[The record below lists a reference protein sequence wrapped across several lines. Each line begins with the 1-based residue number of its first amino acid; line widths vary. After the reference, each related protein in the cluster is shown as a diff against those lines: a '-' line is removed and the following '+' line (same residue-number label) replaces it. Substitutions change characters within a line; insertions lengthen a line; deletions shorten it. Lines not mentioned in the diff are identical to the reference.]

1 MYRILLPLLFF
12 IAGCA
17 TSTPP
22 VSTTPATVSIVADSI
37 PLHGATHWVRSSAE
51 HRAVFLQTFRLAER
65 QLEAQAAG
73 LSRGGWAVIMD
84 ADETAIDNSEYQ
96 KRRNLLGLPFTI
108 ESWNEWVRESAA
120 TALAG
125 APAFSAR
132 VRELGGR
139 LVIVTNRDEEV
150 CSETR
155 SNLAAVGIVH
165 DLVLCMQ
172 PGISDKNPRFESV
185 ERGTASP
192 TLPALRVVMFVGDN
206 IRDFPLVSQD
216 LRDAPEEALSRFGVS
231 WIMLPNPMYGSWER
245 NPVR

>member
-1 MYRILLPLLFF
+1 MYRNLIPLLLFV
-12 IAGCA
+12 AGCA
-17 TSTPP
+17 TASPP
-22 VSTTPATVSIVADSI
+22 VVTTPATTADSI
-37 PLHGATHWVRSSAE
+37 ALHGSTHWVRSSAE
-51 HRAVFLQTFRLAER
+51 HRAIFLQTFRLAER
-65 QLEAQAAG
+65 QLEVQVAG
-73 LSRGGWAVIMD
+73 LPRGGWAVIMD

-108 ESWNEWVRESAA
+108 ESWNEWVRESSAP
-120 TALAG
+120 ALAG
-125 APAFSAR
+125 APAFAAHI
-132 VRELGGR
+132 RELGGR

-150 CSETR
+150 CPETR
-155 SNLAAVGIVH
+155 TNLSAVGIVH

-172 PGISDKNPRFESV
+172 PGISDKNPRFQSV

-206 IRDFPLVSQD
+206 IRDFPHSSQE
-216 LRDAPEEALSRFGVS
+216 LRDAPEEALARFGVS